1 MSLLANVGITYFI
14 DLYLADNPVLK
25 YFYNQ
30 MYRNFNPDVTG
41 YTLLFMVPPEF
52 SAKEYNQGQQLKDGD
67 IVNSVLSTVGLAPQ
81 TITSLMDFSKA
92 YPFMAT
98 EFTPPQT
105 QVQNSQVQTRTGALS
120 YASDIHETESVTIN
134 FLESNPL
141 TIYKFHLLWV
151 EYIRELL
158 KGTIQPDDKYIDS
171 KNADYFGAQDY
182 LASLYIVK
190 YIPDMQTISYVG
202 KCTGVYP
209 LALPSKELIGSR
221 NTNEICILPF
231 EYSCISYREYV
242 SGLSSNSWILKE
254 LDNLTINYGRSIFSV
269 AGDLVNGAIDSVTNY
284 VDDSLNTISSY
295 TSDTISDLF

>member
-14 DLYLADNPVLK
+14 DLYLADNPALK

-30 MYRNFNPDVTG
+30 MYRNFNPDITG
-41 YTLLFMVPPEF
+41 YTLMFMIPPDF
-52 SAKEYNQGQQLKDGD
+52 SANEYRNNQKLKSGD
-67 IVNSVLSTVGLAPQ
+67 MFNSVLSTVGLAPQ
-81 TITSLMDFSKA
+81 TVSTLDDFSKA

-98 EFTPPQT
+98 DFTPPQT

-120 YASDIHETESVTIN
+120 YASDIHETESVTIS

-141 TIYKFHLLWV
+141 TIYKFHLLWI
-151 EYIRELL
+151 EYMRDLL
-158 KGTIQPDDKYIDS
+158 KGVIQPDQKYLTPGS
-171 KNADYFGAQDY
+171 EYFGAQDY

-190 YIPDMQTISYVG
+190 YIPDMKTISYIG

-209 LALPSKELIGSR
+209 LSLPSKELIGSR

-242 SGLSSNSWILKE
+242 DGLNSNEYIKNE
-254 LDNLTINYGRSIFSV
+254 LNSLSIYGRSIFDAV
-269 AGDLVNGAIDSVTNY
+269 GDLVSGAVDSATEFASSAVSE
-284 VDDSLNTISSY
+284 VSSY
-295 TSDTISDLF
+295 F

>member
-14 DLYLADNPVLK
+14 DLYLADNPTLK

-30 MYRNFNPDVTG
+30 MYRNFNPDITG
-41 YTLLFMVPPEF
+41 YTLMFMIPPDF
-52 SAKEYNQGQQLKDGD
+52 SADEYKNNQKIGSSD
-67 IVNSVLSTVGLAPQ
+67 IVNNVLGAIGLAPQ
-81 TITSLMDFSKA
+81 TVSTLEEFSKA

-120 YASDIHETESVTIN
+120 YASDIHETESVTIS

-141 TIYKFHLLWV
+141 TIYKFHLLWI
-151 EYIRELL
+151 EYMRDLL
-158 KGTIQPDDKYIDS
+158 KGVIQPNAKYIDPTS
-171 KNADYFGAQDY
+171 SEFGAQDY

-190 YIPDMQTISYVG
+190 YIPAMKTISYIG

-209 LALPSKELIGSR
+209 LSLPSKELIGSR

-242 SGLSSNSWILKE
+242 EGLDKNKYIKEE
-254 LDNLTINYGRSIFSV
+254 LDALSIYGNSIFDAIGNLIS
-269 AGDLVNGAIDSVTNY
+269 GAVTSVTSAASN
-284 VDDSLNTISSY
+284 
-295 TSDTISDLF
+295 LF